1 MSRARDRQRAENG
14 SIWRDGKLV
23 KKEEYYASHPTREM
37 RAEQEAKEKA
47 EIWALR
53 KPVPDELDPK
63 DTDAVMA
70 ERNR

>member
-1 MSRARDRQRAENG
+1 MSKRKDRERAKSG
-14 SIWRDGKLV
+14 SVWRDGGLV
-23 KKEEYYASHPTREM
+23 SKEEYYASHPTREM

-47 EIWALR
+47 EIWASR